1 MKDLKINIECSE
13 NLNSDYSIPIYT
25 PRTSFHL
32 ILQNDLDLLN
42 DLTLN
47 FDPFTIQ
54 ILKNEFEK
62 KNGSITKMEFIQILK
77 MQLFNWRPNLKNR
90 EQKLI
95 RCLNI
100 LFDEIDI
107 NGNKIL
113 EWEEFTNYI
122 IDKANVMSTMK
133 LKNDVFEKYKKSSV
147 QFESTKFGEIAKCI
161 YIKKLGIIAFF
172 EHNRDII
179 HFADV
184 KTGKILP
191 NILTIQISNSNQR
204 SKNSKKT
211 PIFSKIA
218 KRAMLLDII
227 SIEYNSNTFLIA
239 SSNDGGIR
247 FFIYKKTFEIYNDG
261 SIFDKEIIYSKA
273 QRIIAWDPINEILFS
288 GERNGTIN
296 IYDKRN
302 EPQLK
307 KLGISSKSSQY
318 EKKIPKAHSECITV
332 LLPIIKLQFLAS
344 AGMDRKIILWD
355 IIKNTKRREYKNY
368 HKKAITTL
376 DYNENLVVLVSGGID
391 HTIFVWNPYI
401 NTPIYC
407 LKNHKSPISKLSF
420 VKDPLH
426 LVSLDTSGVVKIW
439 DVHKLVDMYSFSVK
453 SPKNQLDNFVVISSP
468 LSVVFFGKEFCV
480 FDYRVKNRKMNFE
493 ENMGQDCRFV
503 GNYLIFVTPIQNK
516 VKIWNALTGD
526 VKKIYS
532 NLTSSEITAF
542 QIDELGKRFFIGDS
556 NGKASVYNIFNGS
569 LLKNLNGH
577 KSEIKFVEHSAKNE
591 FIITIDITN
600 LVLIHDDRILH
611 KTKIIRSINLDGFV
625 LINQKLEKFF
635 NSLIC
640 INQNYQVLSVNLL
653 SGKKSF
659 FSTDSDLRQDS
670 FKICLL
676 DKLYSNF
683 ILSHN
688 NNISLFCF
696 SPLVLKSDI
705 IFNWKFSDF
714 FLNKNEYEFLK
725 SKSNLCL
732 IKYYQYT
739 EDKYFLIIGDDQG
752 FIHNFEI
759 SELILEIK
767 IIKNIIK
774 KKWIKDPSI
783 NFEMIKYQWSKRVHD
798 TQINTIEIYPEE
810 NLFITTCIEKK
821 VIISNLKNGD
831 FIEILRNDEK
841 ENKLKP
847 IAYKNILSSAI
858 FTKDLKRIDYK
869 FIKFKNEIE
878 KLEKINKKNREEGIY
893 GNMEDII
900 EMSKKKFEKQ
910 DNNVDDFF
918 NEFDPYFFL
927 NKKIDRNLIDVF
939 SSNANWNLF
948 LDIDKHCEKF
958 KNIVDKNLMTNKMK
972 TKKKKA
978 KQENIFKIIQNEFE
992 KKKNLKKNHY
1002 LIKALVKKGEE
1013 NNFEKLPKIR
1023 IKKKIKN
1030 KKKKRVIKNKTIIPF
1045 IKKENMVS
1053 FANKKT
1059 QAVYDRFL
1067 KVINNPRLIN

>member
-1 MKDLKINIECSE
+1 MKDLKIEIQSSE

-25 PRTSFHL
+25 PRTSFHI
-32 ILQNDLDLLN
+32 ILENDLDLLN

-62 KNGSITKMEFIQILK
+62 KNGSINKMEFIQILK
-77 MQLFNWRPNLKNR
+77 IQLFNWRPKLKNR

-122 IDKANVMSTMK
+122 IDKANVISTMK

-147 QFESTKFGEIAKCI
+147 QFESAKFGEIAKCI
-161 YIKKLGIIAFF
+161 YIKKIGIIAFF
-172 EHNRDII
+172 EHNRDVIY
-179 HFADV
+179 FADV
-184 KTGKILP
+184 KTGKIL
-191 NILTIQISNSNQR
+191 NNNLIIEISNSNQK
-204 SKNSKKT
+204 SENSKKT

-227 SIEYNSNTFLIA
+227 SIEYNYNIFLIA

-307 KLGISSKSSQY
+307 KLGISSKSTLS
-318 EKKIPKAHSECITV
+318 EKIPKAHSECITV

-391 HTIFVWNPYI
+391 HIIFVWNPYI

-407 LKNHKSPISKLSF
+407 LKNHKSPISKLLF
-420 VKDPLH
+420 VNDPLH
-426 LVSLDTSGVVKIW
+426 LVSLDTSGMVKIW
-439 DVHKLVDMYSFSVK
+439 DVHKLVDMYTFSIK
-453 SPKNQLDNFVVISSP
+453 TPKNQLDNFIIISSP
-468 LSVVFFGKEFCV
+468 LSIIFYGKEFSV
-480 FDYRVKNRKMNFE
+480 YDYRIKNRKMNFE
-493 ENMGQDCRFV
+493 ENMGQDCRFIE
-503 GNYLIFVTPIQNK
+503 NYLIFITPIQNK

-532 NLTSSEITAF
+532 NLTLNEITAF

-556 NGKASVYNIFNGS
+556 IGKSSVYNIFNGS
-569 LLKNLNGH
+569 LLKNLIGH
-577 KSEIKFVEHSAKNE
+577 KNEIKFIEHSTKNE
-591 FIITIDITN
+591 FIITIDISN

-611 KTKIIRSINLDGFV
+611 KTKIIKSINLNGFI
-625 LINQKLEKFF
+625 LINQKLERFL

-640 INQNYQVLSVNLL
+640 INQNYQVLSINLI

-659 FSTDSDLRQDS
+659 FSSDFNLREES

-676 DKLYSNF
+676 DDLFSNL

-688 NNISLFCF
+688 NTISLFCF

-705 IFNWKFSDF
+705 IFSWKFQDF
-714 FLNKNEYEFLK
+714 FKKEKNFEKTNEKKNDNNYNFLK
-725 SKSNLCL
+725 TKSNLCL
-732 IKYYQYT
+732 LKYYK
-739 EDKYFLIIGDDQG
+739 DKSKNFYIIFGDDQG

-759 SELILEIK
+759 TNLILEIK
-767 IIKNIIK
+767 KIKNIIK

-783 NFEMIKYQWSKRVHD
+783 NFDMIKPNWSKRIHNS
-798 TQINTIEIYPEE
+798 QISTIEIYPTE

-821 VIISNLKNGD
+821 VIISN
-831 FIEILRNDEK
+831 
-841 ENKLKP
+841 
-847 IAYKNILSSAI
+847 
-858 FTKDLKRIDYK
+858 
-869 FIKFKNEIE
+869 
-878 KLEKINKKNREEGIY
+878 
-893 GNMEDII
+893 
-900 EMSKKKFEKQ
+900 
-910 DNNVDDFF
+910 
-918 NEFDPYFFL
+918 
-927 NKKIDRNLIDVF
+927 
-939 SSNANWNLF
+939 
-948 LDIDKHCEKF
+948 
-958 KNIVDKNLMTNKMK
+958 
-972 TKKKKA
+972 
-978 KQENIFKIIQNEFE
+978 
-992 KKKNLKKNHY
+992 
-1002 LIKALVKKGEE
+1002 
-1013 NNFEKLPKIR
+1013 
-1023 IKKKIKN
+1023 
-1030 KKKKRVIKNKTIIPF
+1030 
-1045 IKKENMVS
+1045 
-1053 FANKKT
+1053 
-1059 QAVYDRFL
+1059 
-1067 KVINNPRLIN
+1067 